1 MLREEKHGGTVVK
14 EYNWGED
21 WEAEN
26 RFMDAINQWGGSCHT
41 VERYWEDEDEDGSN
55 EANLDGRE

>member
-1 MLREEKHGGTVVK
+1 MMK

-26 RFMDAINQWGGSCHT
+26 RFMDAINQWSELRHV
-41 VERYWEDEDEDGSN
+41 VEGYWEDEDD
-55 EANLDGRE
+55 LDEQQ

>member
-1 MLREEKHGGTVVK
+1 MMK

-26 RFMDAINQWGGSCHT
+26 RFMDAANQWGGSCHT
-41 VERYWEDEDEDGSN
+41 VEGYWEDEDGNDEDY
-55 EANLDGRE
+55 LDRRE